1 MLDYSVRSENNSEFS
16 FCKKYLEKLF
26 SDSFWDIWISV
37 QKLPLYSSAKLFS
50 LYFPSLIF
58 QFYVSFKKAAEESND
73 LQITK

>member
-1 MLDYSVRSENNSEFS
+1 M
-16 FCKKYLEKLF
+16 
-26 SDSFWDIWISV
+26 